1 MKTAE
6 DIIIS
11 KRYFELNA
19 AEKEAVKE
27 YASNEEDYE
36 AMRWFLISTGNEFA
50 KEKIEPSSDL
60 RRGVM
65 AHLNQKQ
72 TAPKT
77 IWLNGV
83 SAFLFPSD
91 KKFFQYPAFQMAAVA
106 AVVVAIVLIYNQN
119 PISDNQEMALNNQ
132 TEQQENLN
140 EINAPE
146 TVSPDG
152 NSNQN
157 RNDLTDEANDQMPVE
172 ASKLSALEKE
182 APATD
187 DLETAPAL
195 YYRDM
200 AVAEEVKLLE
210 DDVDEYSLSSNI
222 STGTNVQQPAQTS
235 VDNIAVYDKSD
246 ADGQNLKQDVNK
258 KQNGEGKDLEKPN
271 KNADLGGGTTRTG
284 REELDNK
291 VVTAPAG
298 YTTTVAT
305 NESVD
310 EDKSKNEG
318 EYKTATAGGVFGDV
332 TTESEIAEEKEESAV
347 KYSIAQTKMLKKL
360 IFVVK

>member
-1 MKTAE
+1 
-6 DIIIS
+6 
-11 KRYFELNA
+11 
-19 AEKEAVKE
+19 
-27 YASNEEDYE
+27 
-36 AMRWFLISTGNEFA
+36 
-50 KEKIEPSSDL
+50 
-60 RRGVM
+60 
-65 AHLNQKQ
+65 
-72 TAPKT
+72 
-77 IWLNGV
+77 
-83 SAFLFPSD
+83 
-91 KKFFQYPAFQMAAVA
+91 
-106 AVVVAIVLIYNQN
+106 
-119 PISDNQEMALNNQ
+119 
-132 TEQQENLN
+132 
-140 EINAPE
+140 
-146 TVSPDG
+146 
-152 NSNQN
+152 
-157 RNDLTDEANDQMPVE
+157 
-172 ASKLSALEKE
+172 
-182 APATD
+182 
-187 DLETAPAL
+187 
-195 YYRDM
+195 M

>member
-140 EINAPE
+140 EITAPE
-146 TVSPDG
+146 TVSPDE

-182 APATD
+182 ATATD
-187 DLETAPAL
+187 DLQTAPAL

>member
-140 EINAPE
+140 EITAPE
-146 TVSPDG
+146 TVF
-152 NSNQN
+152 
-157 RNDLTDEANDQMPVE
+157 
-172 ASKLSALEKE
+172 
-182 APATD
+182 
-187 DLETAPAL
+187 
-195 YYRDM
+195 
-200 AVAEEVKLLE
+200 
-210 DDVDEYSLSSNI
+210 
-222 STGTNVQQPAQTS
+222 TG
-235 VDNIAVYDKSD
+235 
-246 ADGQNLKQDVNK
+246 
-258 KQNGEGKDLEKPN
+258 
-271 KNADLGGGTTRTG
+271 
-284 REELDNK
+284 
-291 VVTAPAG
+291 
-298 YTTTVAT
+298 
-305 NESVD
+305 
-310 EDKSKNEG
+310 
-318 EYKTATAGGVFGDV
+318 
-332 TTESEIAEEKEESAV
+332 
-347 KYSIAQTKMLKKL
+347 
-360 IFVVK
+360 

>member
-72 TAPKT
+72 AAPKT

-146 TVSPDG
+146 TVSPDE

-172 ASKLSALEKE
+172 ASKLAALEKE

-235 VDNIAVYDKSD
+235 VDDIAVYDKSD

-310 EDKSKNEG
+310 ENKSKNEG

>member
-36 AMRWFLISTGNEFA
+36 AMRWFLISTGNKFA
-50 KEKIEPSSDL
+50 KEKIEPSSNL
-60 RRGVM
+60 RSGVM

-83 SAFLFPSD
+83 SAFLFPTD

-106 AVVVAIVLIYNQN
+106 AVVVTIVLIYNQN
-119 PISDNQEMALNNQ
+119 PLSDHPEMAINNQ
-132 TEQQENLN
+132 TNQQEDPHLVSQ
-140 EINAPE
+140 PE
-146 TVSPDG
+146 TVSPDETTG
-152 NSNQN
+152 LISNELSDESSEQT
-157 RNDLTDEANDQMPVE
+157 LTE
-172 ASKLSALEKE
+172 ASKISAVEKE
-182 APATD
+182 AVAMD
-187 DLETAPAL
+187 DSETGPAL

-200 AVAEEVKLLE
+200 AVAEEVKILE
-210 DDVDEYSLSSNI
+210 EDEITLSSNI
-222 STGTNVQQPAQTS
+222 SSGTNSQQPVQTT
-235 VDNIAVYDKSD
+235 VDNVAVYDKSNAERTD
-246 ADGQNLKQDVNK
+246 LKQDVNK
-258 KQNGEGKDLEKPN
+258 KQSGEGKDQEKAN
-271 KNADLGGGTTRTG
+271 KVADLDGGTTRTG
-284 REELDNK
+284 REEMDSK

-298 YTTTVAT
+298 YVGTTTVAS
-305 NESVD
+305 NESSD

-332 TTESEIAEEKEESAV
+332 TTESEIADEKEESAV
-347 KYSIAQTKMLKKL
+347 KYSITQTKMLKKL

>member
-50 KEKIEPSSDL
+50 KEKIEPSADL

-83 SAFLFPSD
+83 SAFLFPSE

-119 PISDNQEMALNNQ
+119 PLSDKQEMAIN
-132 TEQQENLN
+132 TPENLKQEEPHYTAGTEAATTDTDVTQSELADESN
-140 EINAPE
+140 EQTI
-146 TVSPDG
+146 PD
-152 NSNQN
+152 
-157 RNDLTDEANDQMPVE
+157 
-172 ASKLSALEKE
+172 ASKITVIEKE
-182 APATD
+182 SVAMNDEQAS
-187 DLETAPAL
+187 PAL

-200 AVAEEVKLLE
+200 AVAEEVKILE
-210 DDVDEYSLSSNI
+210 EDVVEYTLSSNI
-222 STGTNVQQPAQTS
+222 SSGANSQQTVQPS
-235 VDNIAVYDKSD
+235 VDGLTTLNDSD
-246 ADGQNLKQDVNK
+246 ADSKNLKQDVSK
-258 KQNGEGKDLEKPN
+258 KQSGEGKDQEKPN
-271 KNADLGGGTTRTG
+271 KNADLAGGTSRTG

-291 VVTAPAG
+291 AVPAG
-298 YTTTVAT
+298 YVTTTTVAS

-318 EYKTATAGGVFGDV
+318 EFKTATAGGVFGDV

-347 KYSIAQTKMLKKL
+347 KYSITQTKMLKKL